1 MFLQEDFNLELIIEN
16 YQLRIARLS
25 TPYTAQ
31 EGSHK
36 QTILGLLKHFKL
48 IFMKTLQF
56 SKLPKFFKLLN
67 SENDAEH

>member
-36 QTILGLLKHFKL
+36 QTILGFVETFQTDIYEDTSVFQTTK
-48 IFMKTLQF
+48 IFQTT
-56 SKLPKFFKLLN
+56 
-67 SENDAEH
+67 